1 LKETKDDKFDEIKQ
15 KICFQ
20 KDLCEMF
27 LTSNKNFLHSG
38 VDFAYKTIITEIY
51 NIYMDYKKLTN
62 KENIDDIKSS
72 IIFSK
77 NSQFINIGLSLSYFF
92 IYVEEKIFACFEQD
106 ETYLNIS
113 YINMMN
119 ILNVSSI
126 IISILI
132 FLFIIFFIFI
142 SISNFSEPIKDA
154 SYRIHCSFFHIK
166 KYNLTSYRK
175 FDSNFTK

>member
-1 LKETKDDKFDEIKQ
+1 
-15 KICFQ
+15 
-20 KDLCEMF
+20 M
-27 LTSNKNFLHSG
+27 N
-38 VDFAYKTIITEIY
+38 
-51 NIYMDYKKLTN
+51 
-62 KENIDDIKSS
+62 IKSS

-92 IYVEEKIFACFEQD
+92 IYVEEKIFAYFEQD
-106 ETYLNIS
+106 ETYLDVS

-119 ILNVSSI
+119 ILNFSSI
-126 IISILI
+126 IISLLI